1 MYTFWNIFPL
11 QVQRN
16 ETFGKF
22 DILIRRCATSCV
34 PHCGIWGDDIDT
46 ERCFSC
52 CSTDLC
58 NTDSTANALHIS
70 GVTLNIINIFLLLNV
85 WLLLFFKFHFHITVV
100 SRVTLNFREGYKISR
115 DWWVYQSYCI
125 VIGKLIWLTFC
136 SVINQTVIQIHLSV
150 KSIWWF
156 YGRDGMYRN
165 NMMLISFYCVV
176 HIVSEWTSSTFLIL
190 SMILLKSSIVLAYL
204 MMPT

>member
-1 MYTFWNIFPL
+1 MVFSSGLFSDVILYILVTLMNLIPSLGL
-11 QVQRN
+11 QCYNCTTTWEYDTCVLHPNLSRVATCESSHNVCLVQRN

-85 WLLLFFKFHFHITVV
+85 
-100 SRVTLNFREGYKISR
+100 
-115 DWWVYQSYCI
+115 
-125 VIGKLIWLTFC
+125 
-136 SVINQTVIQIHLSV
+136 
-150 KSIWWF
+150 
-156 YGRDGMYRN
+156 
-165 NMMLISFYCVV
+165 
-176 HIVSEWTSSTFLIL
+176 
-190 SMILLKSSIVLAYL
+190 
-204 MMPT
+204 